1 MKKQQIKLTGLNK
14 NQIRREMRNLEGQG
28 VYFGKCTK
36 VENFEKLSMTFV
48 VENQFMDE
56 KQFQAL
62 LGKEEKTETKKAE
75 YDSRIR
81 TGARVRVKA
90 TGEEFTL
97 GKLYE
102 YSRSHKVVY
111 CTSDGRKWTPATVH
125 KRCEFVCVDE
135 EYNRKFNIIY

>member
-1 MKKQQIKLTGLNK
+1 MKNQQIKLTGLNK
-14 NQIRREMRNLEGQG
+14 NQIRKQVRELEEQG
-28 VYFGKCTK
+28 VYFGRCTK
-36 VENFEKLSMTFV
+36 VENFERLTMTFT
-48 VENQFMDE
+48 VENQFMNDA
-56 KQFQAL
+56 QFQAL
-62 LGKEEKTETKKAE
+62 LVKEEKAE

-81 TGARVRVKA
+81 TGARVRVKS

-111 CTSDGRKWTPATVH
+111 CTSDGRKWTPTTVY

-135 EYNRKFNIIY
+135 DYNIKFNIIY

>member
-1 MKKQQIKLTGLNK
+1 MKKQINLTGLNK
-14 NQIRREMRNLEGQG
+14 REIREKMHNLEEQG
-28 VYFGKCTK
+28 IYFGKCTK
-36 VENFEKLSMTFV
+36 IENFGKLAMTFI

-62 LGKEEKTETKKAE
+62 LVKEEKAEPKKVE

-81 TGARVRVKA
+81 TGAKVRVKS

-97 GKLYE
+97 GRLYE
-102 YSRSHKVVY
+102 YSRSHKIVY

>member
-1 MKKQQIKLTGLNK
+1 MKNQQIKLTGLNK
-14 NQIRREMRNLEGQG
+14 NQIREQVRELEEQG

-56 KQFQAL
+56 QQFQAL
-62 LGKEEKTETKKAE
+62 LIKEEKSE

-81 TGARVRVKA
+81 TGAKVRVKS

-97 GKLYE
+97 GRLYE

-135 EYNRKFNIIY
+135 EYNRKFNITY